1 MKAGITMSKK
11 IVIWITVLTSVLCTA
26 CSKIQNEPLYNRL
39 GGDILDSIGD
49 WTGGERYTFYLFQDG
64 AVHREFYYEAPSF
77 KDNPYF
83 QPVTQEDMKTALRF
97 LDDFE
102 GGWIRPL
109 ENATRE
115 DGRAFYKNYA
125 YDRASLDKDDYYYI
139 ETRNSGN
146 PLENYDL
153 YIFDT
158 QKNTLY
164 FFHSAS

>member
-1 MKAGITMSKK
+1 MKAGISVSKK
-11 IVIWITVLTSVLCTA
+11 IVIWITVLVSVLCAA
-26 CSKIQNEPLYNRL
+26 CSKIQNELLYNSL
-39 GGDILDSIGD
+39 GGDILDSIGN
-49 WTGGERYTFYLFQDG
+49 WTSGERYTFYLFQDG
-64 AVHREFYYEAPSF
+64 AVHRKFYYETPSF

-83 QPVTQEDMKTALRF
+83 QTVTQKGMKTALRF

-109 ENATRE
+109 ENATTE
-115 DGRAFYKNYA
+115 DGRAFYENYT

-139 ETRNSGN
+139 ETRDLEN
-146 PLENYDL
+146 PLGNYDL

-158 QKNTLY
+158 QQNTLY